1 MKKNVCFLLRSACF
15 LLILLAL
22 VRFGNQFLIQQD
34 TIAYL
39 TMEEIHERT
48 DIKTAIIGSSVAQ
61 LHFDPA
67 IIESHTGDETMCA
80 TITNLGLPGMLALTR
95 EIFETNTPETVVLVV
110 EGYTFQHVSE
120 DIQTQFKLMPHLTSL
135 STKREYFHN
144 LMRHDGQ
151 YLERML
157 MMNSFGL
164 ASWTDVY
171 KAFALRMDAKA
182 YFDTLLDE
190 FGDPMTYTSGYVP
203 ALATA
208 DIEQVVREEL
218 GYDDVHVGGL
228 FPFCEEMLLAIRDV
242 CEENGAQLMVIAYP
256 ALSVHAVAEPF
267 YLELLDLARLFCR
280 ENGIPFYNFTYA
292 REAFMPCLDEYYF
305 DLHHFNKAG
314 ADIFSDAFGRF
325 LMMLERGEDVE
336 PLFKYSRY
344 EYIESLGGKYDYWM
358 SILTEEETQP

>member
-1 MKKNVCFLLRSACF
+1 MKKNALFLLRAALF

-22 VRFGNQFLIQQD
+22 VVFGNRFLIQQD

-39 TMEEIHERT
+39 TMEEIHSRT
-48 DIKTAIIGSSVAQ
+48 DIETAIIGSSVAQ

-80 TITNLGLPGMLALTR
+80 TITNLGLPGMLAMTR
-95 EIFETNTPETVVLVV
+95 EIFHTNSPETVVLVV
-110 EGYTFQHVSE
+110 EGFTFQHVSE

-144 LMRHDGQ
+144 LMRHDGLW
-151 YLERML
+151 LERML

-171 KAFALRMDAKA
+171 KAFALRRDAKA

-203 ALATA
+203 ALEEA
-208 DIEQVVREEL
+208 DIAPIVREEL
-218 GYDDVHVGGL
+218 GLSDDHAGGMID
-228 FPFCEEMLLAIRDV
+228 FCCEMLLAIRDV
-242 CEENGAQLMVIAYP
+242 CAENGAELLVIAYP

-267 YLELLDLARLFCR
+267 YLEYLDLARQFCR
-280 ENGIPFYNFTYA
+280 ENDIPFYNFTYA
-292 REAFMPCLDEYYF
+292 RETFMPCLDEYFF

-325 LMMLERGEDVE
+325 LVMLERGEDVE

-344 EYIESLGGKYDYWM
+344 EYIESLGDKRDMWL
-358 SILTEEETQP
+358 SLLTDGE